1 MKLLKFGKQHLA
13 FTLIELLVV
22 IAVLAVLAAMVIP
35 PHGGSRKSPHTR
47 CLSNLKQ
54 IGLGMSMYSADN
66 SGLLPWQ
73 RFQVPSDTN
82 SARVVAA
89 PNMAAWRYTERLNPY
104 MGAPEGAR
112 LARVFRCPLD
122 IERKAADVNTN
133 LVGNETLSYFVGFN
147 ETSYKSEI
155 IVMGDRNLSPGK
167 GQTFYSSRKSGPV
180 NINASTTVWEVTK
193 DNKFHENTG
202 CLLFTDGHAE
212 VVSDLPVVLN
222 GAVKAGGAN
231 ANRFLF
237 PQ

>member
-1 MKLLKFGKQHLA
+1 MKLLKLIKTLTA
-13 FTLIELLVV
+13 FTFIELLLVV
-22 IAVLAVLAAMVIP
+22 AVLAVLAAMILP
-35 PHGGSRKSPHTR
+35 TLSGSRKSPHTR

-54 IGLGMSMYSADN
+54 IGLGMSMYSSDN
-66 SGLLPWQ
+66 NGLLPWQ
-73 RFQVPSDTN
+73 RFQIPSDTN

-89 PNMAAWRYTERLNPY
+89 PNMAAWRYPERLNLY
-104 MGAPEGAR
+104 LGASEGAGLVR
-112 LARVFRCPLD
+112 TFRCPLD
-122 IERKAADVNTN
+122 IERKAAEVNTN

-147 ETSYKSEI
+147 ETSYRSEI

-167 GQTFYSSRKSGPV
+167 GQAFYSSRRSGPV
-180 NINASTTVWEVTK
+180 NINADTTVWEVTK

-212 VVSDLPVVLN
+212 VVNDLPVVLN
-222 GAVKAGGAN
+222 GAVKAGGTY